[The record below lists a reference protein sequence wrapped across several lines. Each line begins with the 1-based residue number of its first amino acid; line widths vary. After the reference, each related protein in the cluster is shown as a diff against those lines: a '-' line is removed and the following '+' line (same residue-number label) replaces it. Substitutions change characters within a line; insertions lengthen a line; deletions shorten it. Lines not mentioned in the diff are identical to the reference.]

1 MKIIYVSIMS
11 LMVLA
16 MSSCIDFFGCHHVRS
31 DNSTRAQLDVVVEG
45 QEMTV
50 TLTNLTDKVVAVD
63 KEMELYFTIIFVG
76 VDYGIG
82 EVKGFGKPLSERI
95 VLLKPNESVSK
106 KFRTGDIR
114 HRYSVSLPVG
124 GWNATPDYSMA
135 GGRVPD
141 FSKVDGIVVKY
152 SSRSWDSMMPG
163 FLAYEQGY
171 NLPDDLMLDAKVSVV
186 VKLKRGF
193 KYDMRE
199 LRGDKSWRVSKISR
213 LPSLAE

>member
-1 MKIIYVSIMS
+1 MS
-11 LMVLA
+11 LVFLT
-16 MSSCIDFFGCHHVRS
+16 MSSCIGLSDFFGCHHVRS
-31 DNSTRAQLDVVVEG
+31 DNSNRAQLDVVVEG

-63 KEMELYFTIIFVG
+63 KEMELYFMIGFVG
-76 VDYGIG
+76 EDNGG
-82 EVKGFGKPLSERI
+82 GREVKGFGKPLSERI

-106 KFRTGDIR
+106 KFKTGDI
-114 HRYSVSLPVG
+114 HHEYSVSLPAG

-141 FSKVDGIVVKY
+141 FSKLDGIVVKY

-171 NLPDDLMLDAKVSVV
+171 NLPDGLMLDANVSVV

-193 KYDMRE
+193 KYDMR
-199 LRGDKSWRVSKISR
+199 LHRGDKELESFWDN
-213 LPSLAE
+213 

>member
-1 MKIIYVSIMS
+1 MKIIYVSIIS
-11 LMVLA
+11 FAFLA
-16 MSSCIDFFGCHHVRS
+16 MSSCIGLSDFFGCHHVRS

-63 KEMELYFTIIFVG
+63 KEMELYFMIGFVG
-76 VDYGIG
+76 EDNGG
-82 EVKGFGKPLSERI
+82 GREVKGFGKPLSERI

-106 KFRTGDIR
+106 KFRTGDI
-114 HRYSVSLPVG
+114 HHEYSVSLPVG
-124 GWNATPDYSMA
+124 GWNATPDYSM
-135 GGRVPD
+135 GEGRVPD
-141 FSKVDGIVVKY
+141 LTKLDGIVVEY

-171 NLPDDLMLDAKVSVV
+171 NLPDDLMLDANVSVV

-193 KYDMRE
+193 KYDMR
-199 LRGDKSWRVSKISR
+199 LHRGDKELESFRDN
-213 LPSLAE
+213 

>member
-11 LMVLA
+11 MMLLA
-16 MSSCIDFFGCHHVRS
+16 MSSCIGLSDFFGCHHVRS
-31 DNSTRAQLDVVVEG
+31 DNSNRAQLDVVVEG

-82 EVKGFGKPLSERI
+82 KVKGFGKPLSERI

-106 KFRTGDIR
+106 KFRTGDI
-114 HRYSVSLPVG
+114 HHGYSVSLPVG

-141 FSKVDGIVVKY
+141 FSKLDGIVVEY

-163 FLAYEQGY
+163 VLAHQQGY
-171 NLPDDLMLDAKVSVV
+171 DLAG
-186 VKLKRGF
+186 RF
-193 KYDMRE
+193 N
-199 LRGDKSWRVSKISR
+199 
-213 LPSLAE
+213 A

>member
-1 MKIIYVSIMS
+1 MKIIYICIMS
-11 LMVLA
+11 LMLLA
-16 MSSCIDFFGCHHVRS
+16 MPSCIGPSDFFGCHHVRS
-31 DNSTRAQLDVVVEG
+31 DNSNRAQLDVVVEG

-63 KEMELYFTIIFVG
+63 KEMELYFMISFVG

-82 EVKGFGKPLSERI
+82 QVKGFGKPLSERI

-106 KFRTGDIR
+106 KFRTGDI
-114 HRYSVSLPVG
+114 HHEYSVSLPVG
-124 GWNATPDYSMA
+124 GWNATPGYSMA

-141 FSKVDGIVVKY
+141 FSKLDGIVVEY

-163 FLAYEQGY
+163 VLAHQQGY
-171 NLPDDLMLDAKVSVV
+171 DLPDHLMLDANVSVV

-193 KYDMRE
+193 KYDMR
-199 LRGDKSWRVSKISR
+199 LHRGDKELESFRDN
-213 LPSLAE
+213 